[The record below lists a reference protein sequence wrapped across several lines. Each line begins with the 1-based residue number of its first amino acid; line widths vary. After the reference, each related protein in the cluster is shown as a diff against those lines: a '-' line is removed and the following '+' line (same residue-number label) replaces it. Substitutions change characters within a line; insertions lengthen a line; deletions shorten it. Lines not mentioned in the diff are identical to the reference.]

1 MLAQYFPPDVNGPST
16 RAYNAA
22 VGLTMQGCNVTVI
35 AAFPHYPNGYKS
47 KHDGRLLYKENID
60 GINVIRTWVPNLAHW
75 PISRRL
81 AIHISFMLSSL
92 LPMWGSRHT
101 DVIFAMNQN
110 FFAFFPSL
118 IYKILLNKH
127 IIRNVDDLWPEVFY
141 DLNIPGTRILRRVL
155 DYAAWLSYRIPS
167 AIIPVSEGYVPTL
180 TTKYHIPKEK
190 IHVIEHGV
198 DTRRFDDHE
207 FKTSTSKEG
216 KKIIMYSGNLNIG
229 YDFDIVFACAKL
241 LELEPVH
248 FIIRGT
254 GELSEKLKQMVAEY
268 GLENLDVKIEL
279 LSQKELN
286 SVLSSA
292 HVFLL
297 PMSSV
302 SVSADQGLPTKV
314 LEYQALGRPIVCIS
328 DGEAGAY
335 IARTQS
341 GLVSKTRTP
350 EELARLIMNLVNDES
365 LAKKLGSNG
374 FQHIRKNLTLDLI
387 GKRIMSVITKC

>member
-1 MLAQYFPPDVNGPST
+1 
-16 RAYNAA
+16 
-22 VGLTMQGCNVTVI
+22 
-35 AAFPHYPNGYKS
+35 
-47 KHDGRLLYKENID
+47 
-60 GINVIRTWVPNLAHW
+60 
-75 PISRRL
+75 
-81 AIHISFMLSSL
+81 MLSSL
-92 LPMWGSRHT
+92 LPIWGSRHT
-101 DVIFAMNQN
+101 DIIFAMNQN

-118 IYKILLNKH
+118 IYKILLNKR

-141 DLNIPGTRILRRVL
+141 DLKIPGTRILRRVL

-198 DTRRFDDHE
+198 DTRRFDDPE
-207 FKTSTSKEG
+207 FKNSSSKEG

-254 GELSEKLKQMVAEY
+254 GELSERLKQMVAEY
-268 GLENLDVKIEL
+268 GLENLDVRIEL

-335 IARTQS
+335 ITRTQS

-350 EELARLIMNLVNDES
+350 EELARLIMNLVNDDS
-365 LAKKLGSNG
+365 LAKELGSNG
-374 FQHIRKNLTLDLI
+374 FQHIRKNLTLDLV